1 MYGMSTEYRNKH
13 LLIGESKSDNING
26 LGFEPYS
33 LAFFCGS
40 WDSRCLEIIKSALNT
55 KQSVLV
61 HLAFRDPQGFRD
73 SSDEKLADF
82 LTNRNMVIIRQQ
94 DETLSDVL
102 VSMCKQVDDVYAN
115 SREAPRFLID
125 LTGFPRYLSLGLI
138 SYIFQRNKARQ
149 IDVFYSE
156 GSYADD
162 DKDNV
167 NVFTEGSWE
176 SLPIRSLEGKFDP
189 AKTTYLLVSTG
200 FEGRKTLRAVHNRD
214 PDRISIL
221 LPNPGLTEK
230 ITARTKLENQAL
242 IEEYKVPES
251 EVLNAP
257 AADLISA
264 MEVLDKHPERGI
276 SENIFYLC
284 CGTKPHSLALAL
296 RACLNP
302 NCAVIYHKPE
312 SYKTRSTMSA
322 GTYWLYHIYNLA
334 VFA

>member
-1 MYGMSTEYRNKH
+1 MQNEYRNKH
-13 LLIGESKSDNING
+13 LLIRESKSDNINM
-26 LGFEPYS
+26 LGFEAYA

-40 WDSRCLEIIKSALNT
+40 WDGRCLEIIKSDLNT
-55 KQSVLV
+55 KKSILV
-61 HLAFRDPQGFRD
+61 HLAFRDTQGFRD
-73 SSDEKLADF
+73 RSDEKLASF
-82 LTNRNMVIIRQQ
+82 LKTRNVEIIRQQ
-94 DETLSDVL
+94 NETLSAVL
-102 VSMCKQVDDVYAN
+102 AYMCKQVDDVYAD
-115 SREAPRFLID
+115 SSEAPRVFID

-138 SYIFQRNKARQ
+138 AHVFQRNKSRQ

-156 GSYADD
+156 GSYTDD
-162 DKDNV
+162 EKDSV
-167 NVFTEGSWE
+167 NVFTEGSWD
-176 SLPIRSLEGKFDP
+176 SLPIRSLEGMFDP

-200 FEGRKTLRAVHNRD
+200 FEGRKTLRAVRNRD

-230 ITARTKLENQAL
+230 ITERTKVENQDL

-251 EVLNAP
+251 EVLSAP

-264 MEVLDKHPERGI
+264 MRVLDKHPERVA

-322 GTYWLYHIYNLA
+322 GTYWLYQIYNLA